1 MLVGGGCEKWSLGKT
16 GLCKSILPNRT
27 TAFESTF
34 LGSSFILLVIQYS
47 EEVGVLQKS
56 SGRGLG
62 IIISQRE
69 LCVWFYFLGIDFA
82 SVVDAVVRCPDPQ
95 MPCILDRDG
104 SRLSSSL
111 GTTHRLRQ
119 PPHPSSHPPLWVQLA
134 SNDCSM
140 ERDIKAWAPCLK
152 AGQLWRSVKALNL
165 PNPRPFQLLPLSILL
180 LPFLQRGWEHP
191 PINYLHENLHLRVC
205 FLENPTKT
213 TGEEKNQQ
221 YKWWQWERMGSS
233 RF

>member
-1 MLVGGGCEKWSLGKT
+1 MLVGGGCEKWSLGQT
-16 GLCKSILPNRT
+16 GLCETILPNRT
-27 TAFESTF
+27 MAFESTF
-34 LGSSFILLVIQYS
+34 LGSSFILLLIQCS

-62 IIISQRE
+62 IIIYERE
-69 LCVWFYFLGIDFA
+69 LCVGFYFLGRDFA
-82 SVVDAVVRCPDPQ
+82 AVVRCPDPQ
-95 MPCILDRDG
+95 LPCILDRDG
-104 SRLSSSL
+104 SQLSSSL

-119 PPHPSSHPPLWVQLA
+119 PPHPSSHPPLWAQLA
-134 SNDCSM
+134 SNDCST

-165 PNPRPFQLLPLSILL
+165 PNPRPFQRLPLSILL
-180 LPFLQRGWEHP
+180 LSFLQRGWEHS

-213 TGEEKNQQ
+213 TGEEKNQRYQ
-221 YKWWQWERMGSS
+221 WWQWERMGSS